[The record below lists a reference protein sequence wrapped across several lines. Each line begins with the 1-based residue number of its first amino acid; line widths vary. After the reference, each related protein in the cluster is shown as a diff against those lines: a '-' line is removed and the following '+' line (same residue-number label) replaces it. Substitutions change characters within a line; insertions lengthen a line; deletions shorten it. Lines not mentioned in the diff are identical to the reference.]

1 MAPLLGLALCA
12 ALLDPISPG
21 VAAVLAGLAGW
32 CAAWLALCARAIGG
46 LPFAQ
51 VSSTRGGAAL
61 GGCALLGAAYAWRR
75 WRSSSRSI

>member
-1 MAPLLGLALCA
+1 MAPLLGLALAA
-12 ALLDPISPG
+12 ALVDPVSP
-21 VAAVLAGLAGW
+21 AAAALLAGLAGW
-32 CAAWLALCARAIGG
+32 CAAWLALCARLIGG

-61 GGCALLGAAYAWRR
+61 GAGALLGAAYAWRR